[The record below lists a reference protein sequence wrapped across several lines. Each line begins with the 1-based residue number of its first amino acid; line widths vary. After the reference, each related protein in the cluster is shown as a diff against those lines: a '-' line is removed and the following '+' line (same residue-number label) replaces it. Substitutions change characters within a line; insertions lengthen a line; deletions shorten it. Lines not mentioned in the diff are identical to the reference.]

1 MTTKNQLTQ
10 PFITMPHVSVV
21 IPTYNRAHVVGEA
34 IDSVLSQTYDNLELI
49 VVDDG
54 SQDGTR
60 EFVASYGAQLTYLHQ
75 VHRGVSAARNRGIE
89 RARGHYLAFLDSDDL
104 WLKEKLFLQME
115 YMKLHPEARICYT
128 DEIWIRKGVRV
139 NPMKKHR
146 KYSGM
151 IFERCLPLCIVS
163 PSSVL
168 INRQLLD
175 EVGVFDETLEVC
187 EDYDLWLRISSRY
200 PIHFI
205 EKPLI
210 VKRGGH
216 EDQLSKKLNGTDRF
230 RIKALVK
237 LLEEDFIS
245 PYQRELAL
253 RELARKCAIYGKG
266 CIKRGKREEGEN
278 ILSLPGQYNP
288 ADRTRR

>member
-1 MTTKNQLTQ
+1 
-10 PFITMPHVSVV
+10 MPQVSVI
-21 IPTYNRAHVVGEA
+21 IPTYNRAHVLGEA
-34 IDSVLSQTYDNLELI
+34 IESVLAQTYDDLELI

-60 EFVASYGAQLTYLHQ
+60 DVVASYSSRLTYLYQ
-75 VHRGVSAARNRGIE
+75 ENRGVSAARNRGIE
-89 RARGHYLAFLDSDDL
+89 QARGSYLSFLDSDDL
-104 WLKEKLFLQME
+104 WLKEKLYLQME
-115 YMKLHPEARICYT
+115 CMKEQPEILICYT

-139 NPMKKHR
+139 NQMKKHR

-151 IFERCLPLCIVS
+151 IFEYCLPLCIVS

-187 EDYDLWLRISSRY
+187 EDYDLWLRISARY
-200 PIHFI
+200 PIQFI

-216 EDQLSKKLNGTDRF
+216 EDQLSKKGKGQDRF

-237 LLEEDFIS
+237 LLKEDYIS
-245 PYQRELAL
+245 PHQRELAW
-253 RELARKCAIYGKG
+253 RELVRKSTIYGKG
-266 CIKRGKREEGEN
+266 CIKRGKKEEGEN
-278 ILSLPGQYNP
+278 ILALAEQYNP
-288 ADRTRR
+288 VNRAGR